1 MKPIYL
7 NTFIL
12 SYSSDELRSNI
23 RDEIEQSKKSLE
35 TATRLAADALKRAN
49 DVYDEALTLF
59 ANVSALTAPEIN
71 LDKLKQDSA
80 RAIEEV
86 LKKIIPDQNC

>member
-1 MKPIYL
+1 MR
-7 NTFIL
+7 T
-12 SYSSDELRSNI
+12 NI

-71 LDKLKQDSA
+71 LDKLRQDSVKA
-80 RAIEEV
+80 LAEV
-86 LKKIIPDQNC
+86 RILISDLVQVILVILLL